1 MARRSISID
10 EKIEQ
15 QKKVVFQA
23 KERYDRALAE
33 LDELQKKRDEVR
45 KKELMAAISSS
56 KRTYEEIIAFLN
68 VEEDQ
73 DGDG

>member
-10 EKIEQ
+10 GKIEQ
-15 QKKVVFQA
+15 QKKAVFQA

-45 KKELMAAISSS
+45 KKELMTAISSS
-56 KRTYEEIIAFLN
+56 KRTYEEIMAFLN

>member
-33 LDELQKKRDEVR
+33 LDELQKERDEVR

-56 KRTYEEIIAFLN
+56 KRTYEEIMAFLN